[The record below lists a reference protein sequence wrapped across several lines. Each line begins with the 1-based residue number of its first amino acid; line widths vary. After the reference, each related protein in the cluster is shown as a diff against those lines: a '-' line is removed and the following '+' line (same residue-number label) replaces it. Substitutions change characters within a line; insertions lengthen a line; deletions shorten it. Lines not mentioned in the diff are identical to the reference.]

1 LKGDKKMKERVMCMA
16 GELGF
21 NIEQNVCHVYLIKDE
36 NRRHYKGYTKAYMFL
51 YRRLKAIK

>member
-1 LKGDKKMKERVMCMA
+1 MKERVMCMA